1 VPATF
6 TVRAAGKVSPPT
18 ITIPAH
24 YPVELT
30 VVSGD
35 GRAHRAVLRTTK
47 PYPLSVPAHS
57 HASVRVPAP
66 RVGQYALAID
76 GSRAATLVI
85 GGQPGP

>member
-1 VPATF
+1 MF
-6 TVRAAGKVSPPT
+6 TVLAAGKVSPPT

-24 YPVELT
+24 YPVGLT
-30 VVSGD
+30 VASGD
-35 GRAHRAVLRTTK
+35 GRAHQAILRTAK
-47 PYPLSVPAHS
+47 PYPLSVPAHG

-66 RVGQYALAID
+66 RVGQYALDVD

>member
-1 VPATF
+1 MF
-6 TVRAAGKVSPPT
+6 TVLAAGRVSPPT

-30 VVSGD
+30 VVSRD
-35 GRAHRAVLRTTK
+35 GRAHQAVLRTTNQ
-47 PYPLSVPAHS
+47 YRLSVPAHG
-57 HASVRVPAP
+57 HVSVRVPSP
-66 RVGQYALAID
+66 RVGQYALEVD

>member
-6 TVRAAGKVSPPT
+6 TVHAAGKVSPST

-30 VVSGD
+30 VASGD
-35 GRAHRAVLRTTK
+35 GSAHQAIMRTAK
-47 PYPLSVPAHS
+47 SYSLSVPAHG
-57 HASVRVPAP
+57 HASVRIPAP
-66 RVGQYALAID
+66 RVGQYALDID

>member
-1 VPATF
+1 MF
-6 TVRAAGKVSPPT
+6 TVLAGGKVNPPT

-30 VVSGD
+30 VASGD
-35 GRAHRAVLRTTK
+35 GRAHRTVLRTTK
-47 PYPLSVPAHS
+47 PYPLSVPAHGR
-57 HASVRVPAP
+57 ASVRVPAP
-66 RVGQYALAID
+66 RVGQYALDVD

>member
-1 VPATF
+1 MF
-6 TVRAAGKVSPPT
+6 TVLAGGKVNPPT

-35 GRAHRAVLRTTK
+35 GDAHHALLRTSK
-47 PYPLSVPAHS
+47 LYPLSVPAHGR
-57 HASVRVPAP
+57 ASVRIPAP
-66 RVGQYALAID
+66 RIGQYPLDVD
-76 GSRAATLVI
+76 GGRRATLVI